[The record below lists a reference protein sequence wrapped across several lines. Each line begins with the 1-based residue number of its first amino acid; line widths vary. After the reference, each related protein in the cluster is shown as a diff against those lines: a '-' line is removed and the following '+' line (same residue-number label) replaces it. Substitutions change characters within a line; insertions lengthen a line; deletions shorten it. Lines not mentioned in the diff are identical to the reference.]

1 MRISDWSSDVSS
13 SHLTLQGNLPAATH
27 HLPTTADGLPAV
39 LTPHDADLYRRIFVL
54 QEDGRWPQA
63 DRLIAELSDK
73 RLLGHLLAQRYLH
86 PTAYRSKYSELKA
99 WMDSYADHPQ
109 AKRIYA
115 LALKRRPANY
125 RRPQPPIT
133 AGSAAWAGQ
142 RASYDYVSP
151 RQRSKATRSK
161 VSRVLRQV
169 RKNVMRQRFTVTEE
183 TNGKTAG
190 REKVG

>member
-1 MRISDWSSDVSS
+1 MIEGIRYSK
-13 SHLTLQGNLPAATH
+13 AAKAIFRH
-27 HLPTTADGLPAV
+27 N
-39 LTPHDADLYRRIFVL
+39 DADLYRRIFVL

-115 LALKRRPANY
+115 PALHSRPANY
-125 RRPQPPIT
+125 PRPHPPT
-133 AGSAAWAGQ
+133 THAHPAPA
-142 RASYDYVSP
+142 RP
-151 RQRSKATRSK
+151 PPT
-161 VSRVLRQV
+161 
-169 RKNVMRQRFTVTEE
+169 
-183 TNGKTAG
+183 
-190 REKVG
+190 

>member
-1 MRISDWSSDVSS
+1 MRISDWSSDVCSS
-13 SHLTLQGNLPAATH
+13 
-27 HLPTTADGLPAV
+27 D
-39 LTPHDADLYRRIFVL
+39 
-54 QEDGRWPQA
+54 
-63 DRLIAELSDK
+63 
-73 RLLGHLLAQRYLH
+73 LH

-151 RQRSKATRSK
+151 RKRSKATRSK
-161 VSRVLRQV
+161 VSRVLRQG
-169 RKNVMRQRFTVTEE
+169 RKNVMRLRFQI
-183 TNGKTAG
+183 G
-190 REKVG
+190 RAQG

>member
-1 MRISDWSSDVSS
+1 
-13 SHLTLQGNLPAATH
+13 
-27 HLPTTADGLPAV
+27 
-39 LTPHDADLYRRIFVL
+39 
-54 QEDGRWPQA
+54 
-63 DRLIAELSDK
+63 
-73 RLLGHLLAQRYLH
+73 
-86 PTAYRSKYSELKA
+86 
-99 WMDSYADHPQ
+99 MDSYADHPQ

-183 TNGKTAG
+183 LLAQRSVQDRKSTRLNSSH
-190 REKVG
+190 

>member
-1 MRISDWSSDVSS
+1 
-13 SHLTLQGNLPAATH
+13 
-27 HLPTTADGLPAV
+27 
-39 LTPHDADLYRRIFVL
+39 
-54 QEDGRWPQA
+54 
-63 DRLIAELSDK
+63 
-73 RLLGHLLAQRYLH
+73 
-86 PTAYRSKYSELKA
+86 
-99 WMDSYADHPQ
+99 MDSYADHPQ

-151 RQRSKATRSK
+151 RQRSKATRNK

-183 TNGKTAG
+183 LLAQRSVPEIGRAHVCTPVPNAHPVSRPLLANTNTHCD
-190 REKVG
+190 

>member
-1 MRISDWSSDVSS
+1 MRISDWSSDVCSS
-13 SHLTLQGNLPAATH
+13 
-27 HLPTTADGLPAV
+27 D
-39 LTPHDADLYRRIFVL
+39 
-54 QEDGRWPQA
+54 
-63 DRLIAELSDK
+63 
-73 RLLGHLLAQRYLH
+73 LH

-125 RRPQPPIT
+125 SRPQPPIT

-151 RQRSKATRSK
+151 RPRSHATRSK
-161 VSRVLRQV
+161 ISRVRRQV
-169 RKNVMRQRFTVTEE
+169 SKTVMPPPFTVDADQSTHR
-183 TNGKTAG
+183 T
-190 REKVG
+190 